1 MSWQEWAVK
10 GFFYS
15 NKTETYEY
23 TKL

>member
-1 MSWQEWAVK
+1 MIWQEWAVK